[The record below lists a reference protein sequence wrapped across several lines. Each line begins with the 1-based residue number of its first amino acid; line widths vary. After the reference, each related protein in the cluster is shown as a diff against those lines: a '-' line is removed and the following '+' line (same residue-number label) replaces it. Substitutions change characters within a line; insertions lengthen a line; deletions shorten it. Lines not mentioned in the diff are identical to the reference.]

1 MEEEKEIIVLQSQND
16 FIVLSA
22 SEIEGPQ
29 LVERAENVQVIK
41 VQDKNEKVSKKNFV
55 CTQCTASYT
64 RNLSLQRHI
73 NGVHLKLKQY
83 KCTFDNCDF
92 STAWSSELNSHRDT
106 KHYGVKRF
114 KCSICDFKAYKSSNL
129 NRHLNSAH
137 LKGKYSCKFC
147 NKTLTRLDC
156 MKKHMKDCQSDF
168 IIPAS
173 EIEVSQVVGIS
184 ENVQVFKVH
193 GQNEDISEIE
203 VPQVVSIAEN
213 VQDKNYDFENDPVL
227 SDENSFIHTDS
238 ITIKEESLDTN
249 FKAQGQNESNSEMEV
264 AQVIDITENV
274 HDVFKVQGQDK
285 DNTETGIAQVVEIT
299 ENDEVQD
306 KKVLKKNFVCSHCT
320 ASYTRNLDLQKHIN
334 GVHLNF
340 KQYKCTYEGC
350 DYSTAWKSGLNSHR
364 DTKHHNVK
372 RFKCSICNFEA
383 YKSGNLNRH
392 LDSVHYKRKY
402 QCKFCNKSVTR
413 SDRMKKHMKD
423 CKQKYN

>member
-1 MEEEKEIIVLQSQND
+1 MQENILSDSITIKEEPLDTNLMENNLVAIKQKYSEKNEHEEEKEIIVLQSQSD

-22 SEIEGPQ
+22 SGIEGPQ

-41 VQDKNEKVSKKNFV
+41 VQDKNEKILKKNFV
-55 CTQCTASYT
+55 CTQCTASYN

-83 KCTFDNCDF
+83 KCTFDNCDY
-92 STAWSSELNSHRDT
+92 STAWTSELNSHRDT

-129 NRHLNSAH
+129 NRHLNSVH

-147 NKTLTRLDC
+147 NKTLTRLDR
-156 MKKHMKDCQSDF
+156 MKKHIKACQSDF
-168 IIPAS
+168 IIPSS
-173 EIEVSQVVGIS
+173 EI
-184 ENVQVFKVH
+184 K
-193 GQNEDISEIE
+193 

-213 VQDKNYDFENDPVL
+213 VQV
-227 SDENSFIHTDS
+227 
-238 ITIKEESLDTN
+238 
-249 FKAQGQNESNSEMEV
+249 FKVQGQNEDNSELKV
-264 AQVIDITENV
+264 AQVIDIAENV
-274 HDVFKVQGQDK
+274 HVFKVQGQNE
-285 DNTETGIAQVVEIT
+285 DNFVSGIAQVVEIT
-299 ENDEVQD
+299 ENNEVQD

-334 GVHLNF
+334 GVHLKF
-340 KQYKCTYEGC
+340 KQYKCIYEGC

-372 RFKCSICNFEA
+372 RFKCSICDFEA
-383 YKSGNLNRH
+383 YKRGNLDRH
-392 LDSVHYKRKY
+392 LNSVHYKRKH
-402 QCKFCNKSVTR
+402 QCKFCNKSLTR

-423 CKQKYN
+423 CQQKYN